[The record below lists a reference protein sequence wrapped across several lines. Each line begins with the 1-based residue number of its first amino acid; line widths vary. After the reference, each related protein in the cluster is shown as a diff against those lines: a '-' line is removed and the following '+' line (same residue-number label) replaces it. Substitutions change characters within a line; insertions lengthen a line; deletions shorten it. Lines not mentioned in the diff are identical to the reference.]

1 MKRAYDARWRA
12 GEAGRRKAER
22 DAQQRR
28 ERSRPAIVWTFTD
41 AGLALASDLSGTGMP
56 AAEVS
61 ADGRLTTLS
70 RHRFE
75 TVRAALLDEMRRDPS
90 REWPTRWK
98 LFADGS

>member
-28 ERSRPAIVWTFTD
+28 ERSRPAIDWTFTD

-70 RHRFE
+70 RHRPE
-75 TVRAALLDEMRRDPS
+75 TVRAALREAMAADPDRVWPDRWRR
-90 REWPTRWK
+90 
-98 LFADGS
+98 FAEGE